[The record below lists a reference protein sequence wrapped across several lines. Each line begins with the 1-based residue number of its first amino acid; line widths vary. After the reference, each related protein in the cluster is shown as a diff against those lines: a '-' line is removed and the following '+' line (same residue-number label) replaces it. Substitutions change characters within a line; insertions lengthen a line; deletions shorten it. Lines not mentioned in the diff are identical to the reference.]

1 MYVCA
6 LVPALGQVSGGCL
19 LFLVCCWL
27 GLSDFDFDFVFHF
40 LCVCVCVCVVWGGGG
55 ETVRTRE
62 GKESTRHREFCVNL
76 SLLTSHKSPE
86 QGLNLSRS

>member
-40 LCVCVCVCVVWGGGG
+40 LCVCVCVLFGVGV
-55 ETVRTRE
+55 EKR
-62 GKESTRHREFCVNL
+62 
-76 SLLTSHKSPE
+76 
-86 QGLNLSRS
+86 